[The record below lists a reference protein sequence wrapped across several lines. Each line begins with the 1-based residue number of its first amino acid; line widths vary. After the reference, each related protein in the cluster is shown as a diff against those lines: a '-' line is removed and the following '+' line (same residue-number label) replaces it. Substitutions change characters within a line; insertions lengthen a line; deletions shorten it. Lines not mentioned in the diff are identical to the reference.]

1 MAVQAGLSSSDA
13 SFLISVVGIS
23 NTVGRLVS
31 GWLADLKWTSALGI
45 TIITTAAGYKYRW
58 IFIGRIISSSSLSS
72 LLSSSLW
79 SALLVL
85 ACADCSVWLYNQFRA
100 DCQHSSSCRSAGH
113 STSQHSFWYFT
124 TLLTCAINLV

>member
-45 TIITTAAGYKYRW
+45 TIITTAAGYKYRR
-58 IFIGRIISSSSLSS
+58 IFIGRII
-72 LLSSSLW
+72 
-79 SALLVL
+79 
-85 ACADCSVWLYNQFRA
+85 
-100 DCQHSSSCRSAGH
+100 
-113 STSQHSFWYFT
+113 
-124 TLLTCAINLV
+124 